1 MKIDGRCH
9 CGSITFEAEADPAK
23 TVICN
28 CTDCQ
33 ALTGGAFRVTI
44 PAESGTFRLLSGE
57 PTSYVKTADS
67 GTQRRHAFCP
77 ACGSP
82 IYATGMGEDP
92 KPYSLR
98 FGTVRQREHFA
109 PTMQIWTRSQHPW
122 VRDIGSI
129 AGHDGQPDSI
139 HTRFGDAAPRSPS
152 R

>member
-9 CGSITFEAEADPAK
+9 CGFISFEAEADPAK
-23 TVICN
+23 TGMCN

-57 PTSYVKTADS
+57 PTLYVKTADS
-67 GTQRRHAFCP
+67 GTKRQHAFCP
-77 ACGSP
+77 RCGSP
-82 IYATGMGEDP
+82 IYATGLGDDP

-109 PTMQIWTRSQHPW
+109 PGVQIWTRSQAAW
-122 VRDIGSI
+122 VNDI
-129 AGHDGQPDSI
+129 
-139 HTRFGDAAPRSPS
+139 AAIPAFEGPRP
-152 R
+152 